1 MINKK
6 YLKNLR
12 CKEINNKN
20 DFIFNIYNERIID
33 SLDIIKLNF
42 KKILFLGNHGKK
54 IHKYINKRYKDSN
67 VTIYDF
73 KNENNKTYKKNSKFF
88 NIDLDLWSPKNNQF
102 DLIISNFYLN
112 ISDNIEKVL
121 KKILKS
127 LSPNGFFIATMP
139 SPENFNILKTTM
151 IKTDIE
157 LYGGAYNRFNKTTNL
172 QILIDILKNNNF
184 KIPLVDSEKIY
195 LEYKD
200 FNSLLNDVRS
210 MNLSYYQKDKKSTFE
225 KKTYFKNLEKNYYIK
240 NNNIFRLNSS
250 FYIISG
256 WKEHFSQQKPIKP
269 GEAKNKLKD
278 YLS

>member
-20 DFIFNIYNERIID
+20 DFIFNIYNESIID

-42 KKILFLGNHGKK
+42 KKILFLGNHGNK

-73 KNENNKTYKKNSKFF
+73 KNENNKSYQKDSKSF
-88 NIDLDLWSPKNNQF
+88 NIDLDLWSPQNNLF

-112 ISDNIEKVL
+112 ISDNVEIVL

-151 IKTDIE
+151 IKTVIE

-172 QILIDILKNNNF
+172 EMLIDILKNNHF
-184 KIPLVDSEKIY
+184 KIPLVDSEKIH
-195 LEYKD
+195 L
-200 FNSLLNDVRS
+200 
-210 MNLSYYQKDKKSTFE
+210 
-225 KKTYFKNLEKNYYIK
+225 
-240 NNNIFRLNSS
+240 
-250 FYIISG
+250 
-256 WKEHFSQQKPIKP
+256 
-269 GEAKNKLKD
+269 
-278 YLS
+278 